1 VLRRIDLRGF
11 TGDLSEVLPR
21 PETPTGG
28 PVDVVRE
35 ILAAVAERGDVA
47 VREYTSRFDGVELD
61 SLVVAD
67 TELAAATERI
77 EPDVRAALEFAAE
90 RIAAYHQAQ
99 MPADVM
105 VEQPGV
111 SIRGMHYAVERAACY
126 VPGGRAVY
134 PSTVLM
140 TAVPARVAGV
150 EQIVVCVPPG
160 PDGKVPDIV
169 LAAAKIA
176 GAHEVVSVGG
186 AQAIGAVA
194 HGTESIRPVDV
205 IVGPGNIYVALAKQE
220 VAGTVGV
227 PSSFAGPS
235 EVVVVADGT
244 DPADFAAVDVI
255 LQAEHGPNGLAWFV
269 TWNDAFADEVTASI
283 ERLVTDA
290 PRRAEIE
297 STLGTSGM
305 VVITDSQEQA
315 MAVSNFIA
323 PEHLEIQTADNE
335 ALVAMVRNAGAVFC
349 GRYAPAS
356 LGDYVA
362 GPSHVLPTNGTARF
376 ASALTVH
383 DFMKDVHIV
392 FVEQAG
398 LETMG
403 DAVETLAGAE
413 GLDAHA
419 ASIRLRRGAD
429 R

>member
-11 TGDLSEVLPR
+11 TGELSEVLPR

-35 ILAAVAERGDVA
+35 ILGAVAERGDAA

-67 TELAAATERI
+67 AELVAAIERI
-77 EPDVRAALEFAAE
+77 KPDVRAALELAAD
-90 RIAAYHQAQ
+90 RIAAYHEAQ
-99 MPADVM
+99 MPADVR

-111 SIRGMHYAVERAACY
+111 SIRGMHRAVERAACY

-244 DPADFAAVDVI
+244 DPAEFAAVDVI
-255 LQAEHGPNGLAWFV
+255 LQAEHGPDGLAWFV
-269 TWNDAFADEVTASI
+269 TWNDEFADEVTASI
-283 ERLVTDA
+283 ERLVADA

-305 VVITDSQEQA
+305 VVVTDSPEQA

-392 FVEQAG
+392 FVEQEG
-398 LETMG
+398 LEAMG
-403 DAVETLAGAE
+403 DAVEALAGAE

-419 ASIRLRRGAD
+419 ASIRLRRGAE

>member
-1 VLRRIDLRGF
+1 MLRRIDLRGF

-28 PVDVVRE
+28 PVDVVRD
-35 ILAAVAERGDVA
+35 ILAAVAERGDAA

-67 TELAAATERI
+67 AELAAAMERI
-77 EPDVRAALEFAAE
+77 EPDVRAALELAAD
-90 RIAAYHQAQ
+90 RIAAYHEAQ
-99 MPADVM
+99 MPADVR

-111 SIRGMHYAVERAACY
+111 SIRGMHRAVERAACY

-255 LQAEHGPNGLAWFV
+255 LQAEHGPDGLAWFV

-283 ERLVTDA
+283 ERLVADA

-297 STLGTSGM
+297 STLGSSGM
-305 VVITDSQEQA
+305 VVVTDSPEQA

-398 LETMG
+398 LEAMG
-403 DAVETLAGAE
+403 DAVEALAGAE

-419 ASIRLRRGAD
+419 ASIRLRRGAE

>member
-28 PVDVVRE
+28 PVDVVRD
-35 ILAAVAERGDVA
+35 ILAAVAERGDAA

-67 TELAAATERI
+67 AELAAAIERI
-77 EPDVRAALEFAAE
+77 EPDVRAALELAAD
-90 RIAAYHQAQ
+90 RIAAYHEAQ
-99 MPADVM
+99 MPTDVR

-111 SIRGMHYAVERAACY
+111 SIRGSHRAVERAACY

-255 LQAEHGPNGLAWFV
+255 LQAEHGPDGLAWFV

-283 ERLVTDA
+283 ERLVADA
-290 PRRAEIE
+290 PRRSEIE

-305 VVITDSQEQA
+305 VVVTDSPEQA

-398 LETMG
+398 LEAMG
-403 DAVETLAGAE
+403 DAVEALAGAE

-419 ASIRLRRGAD
+419 ASIRLRRGAE